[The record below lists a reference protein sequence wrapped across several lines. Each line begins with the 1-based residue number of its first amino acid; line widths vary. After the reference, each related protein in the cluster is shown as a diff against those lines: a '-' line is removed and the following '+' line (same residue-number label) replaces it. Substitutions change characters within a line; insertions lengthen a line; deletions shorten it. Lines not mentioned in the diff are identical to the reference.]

1 MIISVSFLDED
12 IHRDFTSEK
21 FINIIVG
28 KEIKI

>member
-12 IHRDFTSEK
+12 IHGDFTLEE